1 MTMRRGRWRG
11 PSAWF
16 VMAALLATVAW
27 FGTIRAAAT
36 GEVIEVL
43 VASDDQPVGADLTAG
58 NRVKLA
64 RIPADGVL
72 TGMLTTVEQIGGRVT
87 AVPLEAGEPIT
98 DASLGGALGRVPAPL
113 APGER
118 AMSVPASAAGAAL
131 PVLVPGARV
140 DIVTSLGDRNGG
152 QDVVR
157 GAEVITTQLPDAA
170 SGGTDEGAIL
180 LRVLEQDALRLSG
193 ALDRGAGVRVLP
205 RPAQEAVQR

>member
-1 MTMRRGRWRG
+1 MTMRRPRWRG

-16 VMAALLATVAW
+16 VGAALLATVAW

-36 GEVIEVL
+36 GEVMEVL
-43 VASDDQPVGADLTAG
+43 VASNDLPVGADLAAES
-58 NRVKLA
+58 RVRLA
-64 RIPADGVL
+64 RIPADAVL
-72 TGMLTTVEQIGGRVT
+72 TGMLTTVEQLGGRVT
-87 AVPLEAGEPIT
+87 AVPLGAGEPIT

-131 PVLVPGARV
+131 PVLVPGAQV
-140 DIVTSLGDRNGG
+140 DIVTSLGDRSGG

-157 GAEVITTQLPDAA
+157 GAEVITTQLPDAG
-170 SGGTDEGAIL
+170 SGGAGEGAIL
-180 LRVLEQDALRLSG
+180 LRLPEADALRLSG

-205 RPAQEAVQR
+205 RPAQEAVAR